1 MVDFEKKDKYNFDD
15 LLRIMEILRAPDGCM
30 WDREQDHQSIR
41 RNFIEETYE
50 VCEAIDE
57 QDTEHL
63 KEELGDVLLQVV
75 FHTQMEKEK
84 GVFDIG
90 DVADGICKK
99 LIYRHPHIFGS
110 VEVGSSEEILRN
122 WDELK
127 RKEKHQETDTSA
139 LESVA
144 KSLPG
149 LIRAEKL
156 QKKAAK
162 VGFDWP
168 DMDGA
173 LSKVQEELQE
183 LFPQTP
189 VLRMDADTVTAS
201 RSHEVILEE
210 FRRNNVPILVGT
222 QMVAKG
228 LDFENV
234 TLVGVILADQSLFVD
249 DFRAGERTFSLLTQV
264 VGRAGRGERLGR
276 AVIQTFTPDNDV
288 IQCAARQDYDA
299 FYEGEIALRRLRDYP
314 PFSDLILLTASGA
327 DEEAV
332 LRCCARLR
340 RALEEALPRL
350 SGPWRLLGPAPAAV
364 ARVNNR
370 YRYRLTLSAKN
381 TKQLRALLSGL
392 LRAASQDKENRGVS
406 VYGDI
411 DPYNS

>member
-1 MVDFEKKDKYNFDD
+1 MVDFQKKEKYNFND

-57 QDTEHL
+57 QDPEHL

-99 LIYRHPHIFGS
+99 LIYRHPHIFGT

-162 VGFDWP
+162 VGFDWENAQ
-168 DMDGA
+168 GA
-173 LSKVQEELQE
+173 LEKVEEEL
-183 LFPQTP
+183 
-189 VLRMDADTVTAS
+189 D
-201 RSHEVILEE
+201 EV
-210 FRRNNVPILVGT
+210 
-222 QMVAKG
+222 K
-228 LDFENV
+228 
-234 TLVGVILADQSLFVD
+234 
-249 DFRAGERTFSLLTQV
+249 
-264 VGRAGRGERLGR
+264 R
-276 AVIQTFTPDNDV
+276 AVAGDGDPEEELGDLLF
-288 IQCAARQDYDA
+288 AAVNVARHLKVDPERAMEKTCNKFVRRFAEMERQA
-299 FYEGEIALRRLRDYP
+299 QQENKAL
-314 PFSDLILLTASGA
+314 SDLSLTEL
-327 DEEAV
+327 DT
-332 LRCCARLR
+332 L
-340 RALEEALPRL
+340 
-350 SGPWRLLGPAPAAV
+350 W
-364 ARVNNR
+364 NR
-370 YRYRLTLSAKN
+370 S
-381 TKQLRALLSGL
+381 
-392 LRAASQDKENRGVS
+392 KEKE
-406 VYGDI
+406 
-411 DPYNS
+411 

>member
-99 LIYRHPHIFGS
+99 LIYRHPHIFGT

-162 VGFDWP
+162 VGFDWENAQ
-168 DMDGA
+168 GA
-173 LSKVQEELQE
+173 LEKVEEEL
-183 LFPQTP
+183 
-189 VLRMDADTVTAS
+189 D
-201 RSHEVILEE
+201 EV
-210 FRRNNVPILVGT
+210 
-222 QMVAKG
+222 K
-228 LDFENV
+228 
-234 TLVGVILADQSLFVD
+234 
-249 DFRAGERTFSLLTQV
+249 
-264 VGRAGRGERLGR
+264 R
-276 AVIQTFTPDNDV
+276 AVAGDGDPEEEIGDLLFAAVNVARHLKVDPERAMEKTCNKFVRRFAEMERQ
-288 IQCAARQDYDA
+288 ARQ
-299 FYEGEIALRRLRDYP
+299 ENKAL
-314 PFSDLILLTASGA
+314 SDLSLTEL
-327 DEEAV
+327 DT
-332 LRCCARLR
+332 L
-340 RALEEALPRL
+340 
-350 SGPWRLLGPAPAAV
+350 W
-364 ARVNNR
+364 NR
-370 YRYRLTLSAKN
+370 S
-381 TKQLRALLSGL
+381 
-392 LRAASQDKENRGVS
+392 KEKE
-406 VYGDI
+406 
-411 DPYNS
+411 